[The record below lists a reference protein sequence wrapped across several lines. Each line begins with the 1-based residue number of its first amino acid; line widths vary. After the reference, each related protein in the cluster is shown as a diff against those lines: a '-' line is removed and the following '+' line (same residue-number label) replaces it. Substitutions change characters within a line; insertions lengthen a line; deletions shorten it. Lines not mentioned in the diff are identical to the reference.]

1 MTAAE
6 RIRSEGLIVKSVYVF
21 IKTSRFK
28 NDYVSRVQKVDLP
41 IATNNTLELTNV
53 CAKALE
59 NIYIKGYFYSK
70 AGVIFSD
77 LKPKDHYE
85 KNLFSDQNLN
95 LDHGIEITIDETIK
109 PPVGKSEEEAIKI
122 ITQSMADNFAKRIKG
137 SPVDWHMLQRIWLDE
152 EN

>member
-1 MTAAE
+1 
-6 RIRSEGLIVKSVYVF
+6 
-21 IKTSRFK
+21 
-28 NDYVSRVQKVDLP
+28 LP

-95 LDHGIEITIDETIK
+95 LDHLMKVIDQTNSKFGRGAISVAAARLNNNSKMNRRYSSKIDTSFIK
-109 PPVGKSEEEAIKI
+109 LAPTVRA
-122 ITQSMADNFAKRIKG
+122 
-137 SPVDWHMLQRIWLDE
+137 H
-152 EN
+152 